1 MLTIRLASKTDTIG
15 QKWLVVFLYS
25 TVATVATER
34 RPLMTQL
41 CVTALIIA
49 VMYNITK
56 VVIKKMELSYMDR
69 KNQKEGRYMN

>member
-1 MLTIRLASKTDTIG
+1 
-15 QKWLVVFLYS
+15 
-25 TVATVATER
+25 
-34 RPLMTQL
+34 MTQL